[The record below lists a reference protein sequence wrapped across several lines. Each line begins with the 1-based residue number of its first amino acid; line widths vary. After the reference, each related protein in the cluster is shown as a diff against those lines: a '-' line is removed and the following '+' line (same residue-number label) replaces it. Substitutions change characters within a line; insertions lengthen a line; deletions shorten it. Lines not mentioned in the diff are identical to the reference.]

1 MKKEDF
7 LKISFGLLIVVIGI
21 ILRLLPHPP
30 NFTPIGGLALFSF
43 VYLSKRSFLLPIIIL
58 LISDLLIGYYSL
70 SLMVAVYA
78 SFLLCS
84 FIGLFIKKKKKW
96 STILGGSILAAFLFF
111 LITNFAVWF
120 FTPWYSHSFQGL
132 ISCYVV
138 ALPFFRNTILGNVFY
153 TGLFFGAYEIILALV
168 KDRRFSRS
176 LLPVFIRK

>member
-1 MKKEDF
+1 
-7 LKISFGLLIVVIGI
+7 
-21 ILRLLPHPP
+21 
-30 NFTPIGGLALFSF
+30 
-43 VYLSKRSFLLPIIIL
+43 
-58 LISDLLIGYYSL
+58 
-70 SLMVAVYA
+70 MVAVYA

-132 ISCYVV
+132 ISCYAV